1 MIFGLSAVVLAA
13 AMLFGGGSRSGFF
26 GDFVVQLLAI
36 ALLLACLWR
45 WMEPSPER
53 TQQPPS
59 TQKPLFIAAG
69 LFFCMLVVQLTPLP
83 PSVTSAWLDAHGLSL
98 NPGGVA
104 DGTAWRTLSLTP
116 EPTWGTLPT
125 ILAPVALFAA
135 VCQLGA
141 AARFRIVAIVIV
153 VSALGLLL
161 GFMQIAQ
168 GPQSGLRFFQ
178 FTNPTEAVGFFAN
191 RNHFA
196 AQLYIA
202 LVFAAVWFSFV
213 AKDFVRRGSLDSR
226 AILWF
231 AAAGTLLIA
240 TIAGLALAR
249 SRAGLVLTAVAIA
262 GIAAV
267 FFMEERGAGAR
278 GSSRTRSVR
287 RLTFAVLGLAVLFAA
302 QFGLQRVMTRFD
314 TDQLSDLRLAL
325 TPTTLQTALESLPF
339 GTGLG
344 SFVRVYG
351 VKENDEDLFTGYANR
366 AHNDWAELLL
376 ETGVFGIAIGALFF
390 WWLAQRI
397 IAAWRPPHT
406 ARATHHQT
414 LQRAASIVIGLL
426 LAHSL
431 VDYPLR
437 TTALVCVFALACALL
452 VDPPASSEASE
463 PEPKRSSR
471 RKRPRSASS
480 PEAAAETSS
489 DPSPEWPDAWKG
501 AST

>member
-1 MIFGLSAVVLAA
+1 MMFWLSAVVLAA

-26 GDFVVQLLAI
+26 GDFVVQFLAI
-36 ALLLACLWR
+36 GLLLLCFWQWL
-45 WMEPSPER
+45 EQSPER
-53 TQQPPS
+53 SREASS
-59 TQKPLFIAAG
+59 TQKPLIIGAA

-83 PSVTSAWLDAHGLSL
+83 PSFTSAWLEAHGLSL
-98 NPGGVA
+98 AAGGTPETDV
-104 DGTAWRTLSLTP
+104 WRTLSLTP
-116 EPTWGTLPT
+116 EASWGTLPSL
-125 ILAPVALFAA
+125 IAPVALFAA
-135 VCQLGA
+135 VSQLGA
-141 AARFRIVAIVIV
+141 AARFRIVAIVIA

-168 GPQSGLRFFQ
+168 GPHSGLRFFH

-213 AKDFVRRGSLDSR
+213 AQDFVRRGAFDSR

-231 AAAGTLLIA
+231 AAAGALLIA

-249 SRAGLVLTAVAIA
+249 SRAGLILTAVAIA

-267 FFMEERGAGAR
+267 FFMEERGAGDGR
-278 GSSRTRSVR
+278 SSRSRSVR
-287 RLTFAVLGLAVLFAA
+287 RLTFVVLGLAVLFAA
-302 QFGLQRVMTRFD
+302 QFGLHRVMTRFEED
-314 TDQLSDLRLAL
+314 TLSDLRVAL

-351 VKENDEDLFTGYANR
+351 IKEKSEDLFTGYANR

-376 ETGVFGIAIGALFF
+376 ETGVFGVAIGVLFF
-390 WWLAQRI
+390 WWLARRATAI
-397 IAAWRPPHT
+397 WRRRRT
-406 ARATHHQT
+406 ARPDHHLT

-437 TTALVCVFALACALL
+437 TSALLSVFALACALL
-452 VDPPASSEASE
+452 IDPPASTDAPE
-463 PEPKRSSR
+463 PKPKRSSR
-471 RKRPRSASS
+471 RRRSRSAPP
-480 PEAAAETSS
+480 PEAAAETSG
-489 DPSPEWPDAWKG
+489 DPDLEWPDAWRG
-501 AST
+501 AKT